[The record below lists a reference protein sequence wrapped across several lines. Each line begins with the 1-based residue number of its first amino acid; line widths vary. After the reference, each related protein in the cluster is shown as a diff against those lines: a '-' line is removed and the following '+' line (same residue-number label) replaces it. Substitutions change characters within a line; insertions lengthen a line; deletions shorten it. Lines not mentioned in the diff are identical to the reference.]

1 MSSVNQDMS
10 LFIPRVFLNITGDR
24 IKMAIQEFG
33 LGQVERVDLVNKGT
47 YNAAYVHFKVW
58 ANTSF
63 VAGFQE
69 RAADPEQKCIL
80 EYDNP
85 WYWIVLEN
93 TSAKRVG
100 PERRKEVINLRPDFM
115 EPFPLSPRVNESN
128 VPYSVLED
136 LMWDMEEMQVTINE
150 LRATLE
156 ASGYQFVDDEPEP
169 ELDDSATAADEMK
182 RELRS
187 MKQEIEQLREAISGR
202 ERVITCAM
210 SGIQFKEITHLR
222 YSYEAV
228 KEEQPRPGGITRD
241 VADNFVKSDDLWEYW
256 LPVEVESNEI
266 PGLYNQMFRNK
277 YSGEIADLGNLM
289 ELGMSKKCQIQ
300 EQMEEV
306 AF

>member
-1 MSSVNQDMS
+1 MS

-33 LGQVERVDLVNKGT
+33 LGQVERVDLVSKGT

-69 RAADPEQKCIL
+69 RATDPEQKCIL

-93 TSAKRVG
+93 TSAKRVV
-100 PERRKEVINLRPDFM
+100 PERRKEVINLRPDIM
-115 EPFPLSPRVNESN
+115 KPFASNLDVAPCLESN

-136 LMWDMEEMQVTINE
+136 MMWDMEQMQGTINE
-150 LRATLE
+150 LRASLE
-156 ASGYQFVDDEPEP
+156 ASGYQFQDDETEPEP
-169 ELDDSATAADEMK
+169 GLEESATSIDEMN

-187 MKQEIEQLREAISGR
+187 MKQEIEQLREALSGR
-202 ERVITCAM
+202 ERVITCAI
-210 SGIQFKEITHLR
+210 SGYKFKEITHLN
-222 YSYEAV
+222 YSYEPV
-228 KEEQPRPGGITRD
+228 EEEQPRLGGITRD
-241 VADNFVKSDDLWEYW
+241 VADNFVESDNLWEYW

-266 PGLYNQMFRNK
+266 PGLYNQMFKNK

-300 EQMEEV
+300 EQI
-306 AF
+306 